1 MGYFRHALR
10 LALDPVTRQSSM
22 PKTLRPLSLLAA
34 LAATILVA
42 AGCGGEDVP
51 SDSVAKVGDAKI
63 TKEQFNHWFA
73 ASAKQQA
80 QSTGAKPEDVVAP
93 DPPNFTK
100 CVAAKSKQPVPKG
113 VPKPDPKA
121 LKSQCKQEYEGLR
134 DQTLQFLISSQWLTQ
149 EAAKR
154 KITAS
159 DKEVQTTFQQQKKQ
173 SFPKEADYQKFLSS
187 SGQTETDL
195 LYRVKLSVLTNKLQ
209 QSIVKDKGTVSDKAI
224 SDYYEKNKQRF
235 AQPETRDLEVVLAA
249 KKAKADAALKAV
261 KSGDK
266 WADVAKKY
274 SSDDASK
281 SQGGK
286 LPGVTKGQQEKT
298 FDAAIFNAKKG
309 EITGPI
315 KTQFGYYVFRV
326 TKINAAKQQSLEQVK
341 TTIKNLLQSQQQ
353 QKALNDFVKDFQE
366 RYKDMTECAKD
377 YVVEQCSNAPNKTT
391 TTPVSGGS
399 PETGAPPQGTPQQV
413 PVPQGAPQG
422 APPQGAPPQGAP
434 PQGGAPPQQVP
445 AQPAP

>member
-10 LALDPVTRQSSM
+10 LALDPVSRQSSM
-22 PKTLRPLSLLAA
+22 PKTLRPITLLAA
-34 LAATILVA
+34 LAAVILVI
-42 AGCGGEDVP
+42 AGCGGDDVP
-51 SDSVAKVGDAKI
+51 SDSVATVGDAKI
-63 TKEQFNHWFA
+63 TKEQYQHWLA
-73 ASAKQQA
+73 ATIKQQA
-80 QSTGAKPEDVVAP
+80 QSTGQKPTAIVIP
-93 DPPNFTK
+93 DPPDFTK
-100 CVAAKSKQPVPKG
+100 CVAAKAKQPVPKG
-113 VPKPDPKA
+113 VPKPDPKT
-121 LKSQCKQEYEGLR
+121 LKSQCKQEYDGLR

-159 DKEVQTTFQQQKKQ
+159 DKEVKTTFDQQKKQ
-173 SFPKEADYQKFLSS
+173 SFPKEADYQKFLQT
-187 SGQTETDL
+187 SGQSETDL

-209 QSIVKDKGTVSDKAI
+209 QSIVKDKATITDKQI
-224 SDYYEKNKQRF
+224 SDYYNKNKQRF

-286 LPGVTKGQQEKT
+286 LPGVTKGQQEKS
-298 FDAAIFNAKKG
+298 FDEAIFKAKKG
-309 EITGPI
+309 EVTGPI

-326 TKINAAKQQSLEQVK
+326 NKITAAKQQSLEQVK
-341 TTIKNLLQSQQQ
+341 TTIKNLLQSQGQ
-353 QKALNDFVKDFQE
+353 QKALNDFVKDFQK
-366 RYKDMTECAKD
+366 RYKDMTKCAKD
-377 YVVEQCSNAPNKTT
+377 YIVDQCSNAPKKSTS

-399 PETGAPPQGTPQQV
+399 PQTPQ
-413 PVPQGAPQG
+413 
-422 APPQGAPPQGAP
+422 
-434 PQGGAPPQQVP
+434 GAPPQQVP
-445 AQPAP
+445 PQGQ